1 MKNANFFSGFNK
13 RIGSDTTTSLG
24 GRPRSLEQKDDDDNS
39 EDDDEKE
46 SRSIDVKNVREDNVR
61 NAVDAS
67 EGKDEIVNRR
77 RRRHLVDGNGNRI
90 LHVVKRD
97 ATEMAEVETT
107 EKVIQVRRT
116 SFLICISSLSIQLYS
131 FLINCPYITIQQ
143 PMSYFP
149 STPKRRCKD
158 IHY

>member
-1 MKNANFFSGFNK
+1 MFIIGHCKISTNKNFSGFNK

-24 GRPRSLEQKDDDDNS
+24 GRPRSLEQKDDDEIS
-39 EDDDEKE
+39 DEKE

-107 EKVIQVRRT
+107 EKVIQVRMMLRILFT
-116 SFLICISSLSIQLYS
+116 ADVF
-131 FLINCPYITIQQ
+131 T
-143 PMSYFP
+143 
-149 STPKRRCKD
+149 
-158 IHY
+158 